1 MTETITIPK
10 EEYELLKHKAEADK
24 ELLAKI
30 ARGLEDAKE
39 GRIRKWILK

>member
-1 MTETITIPK
+1 MTDTVTIPK
-10 EEYELLKHKAEADK
+10 DEYEFLKHKAEADK
-24 ELLAKI
+24 ELIAKI